1 LASSDVTISLSFLPN
16 YTLVCQISGRFDIN
30 HQRYQCLKCN
40 KLICTS
46 EPVVVTQSGFWPG
59 SIRDM
64 TYVFDQDLFLYWDL
78 LQKQIPGVSEHSFL
92 KSLELFSKRKGRVS
106 TKIEDYQ
113 SLEMW
118 LLISSCM
125 LLIGCIWCIMLQQF
139 NSLLLIP
146 AKWTLYSG
154 CTM

>member
-1 LASSDVTISLSFLPN
+1 M
-16 YTLVCQISGRFDIN
+16 
-30 HQRYQCLKCN
+30 
-40 KLICTS
+40 
-46 EPVVVTQSGFWPG
+46 VVTQSGFSPG

-64 TYVFDQDLFLYWDL
+64 TYVFDQDLFLHWDL
-78 LQKQIPGVSEHSFL
+78 LQKQIPGVSERSFL

-146 AKWTLYSG
+146 AK
-154 CTM
+154 

>member
-1 LASSDVTISLSFLPN
+1 
-16 YTLVCQISGRFDIN
+16 
-30 HQRYQCLKCN
+30 
-40 KLICTS
+40 
-46 EPVVVTQSGFWPG
+46 
-59 SIRDM
+59 M

-78 LQKQIPGVSEHSFL
+78 LQKQIPGVSERSFL

-106 TKIEDYQ
+106 NKIKDYQ

-139 NSLLLIP
+139 NNLLLIP
-146 AKWTLYSG
+146 AK
-154 CTM
+154 